1 MCVIRWVRL
10 VVKRCFECSVCVKK
24 CYVST
29 SPFTM
34 IWGFMVSTWES
45 LTRWNNILTIPLKKN
60 KNKNMSHRPVSNK
73 LPRIH
78 LFAAAAVVEPPP
90 SIPGFHAIP
99 LQACFLAMLNA
110 RPKQFSNTLF
120 VFIGIHFQLFLH
132 SLFCS
137 GLRLPVRVSPL
148 TERANGFLEPTTTL
162 EIHSSNKTWNALR
175 LERAGLLTVWDVIFQ
190 FLLS

>member
-60 KNKNMSHRPVSNK
+60 KNKNMSHRVKQATQNSS
-73 LPRIH
+73 LCCCCCCG
-78 LFAAAAVVEPPP
+78 APP

-137 GLRLPVRVSPL
+137 GLWLPVRVSPL

>member
-60 KNKNMSHRPVSNK
+60 KNKNMSHRVKQATQNSS
-73 LPRIH
+73 LCCCCCCG
-78 LFAAAAVVEPPP
+78 APPP

-137 GLRLPVRVSPL
+137 GLWLPVRVSPL

>member
-1 MCVIRWVRL
+1 MRL

-45 LTRWNNILTIPLKKN
+45 LTRWNNILTIPLKK
-60 KNKNMSHRPVSNK
+60 KKIKTCHIVPCQTSYPEFIS
-73 LPRIH
+73 L
-78 LFAAAAVVEPPP
+78 LLLLLWSPPP

-137 GLRLPVRVSPL
+137 GLWLPVRVSPL

>member
-1 MCVIRWVRL
+1 
-10 VVKRCFECSVCVKK
+10 
-24 CYVST
+24 
-29 SPFTM
+29 
-34 IWGFMVSTWES
+34 
-45 LTRWNNILTIPLKKN
+45 
-60 KNKNMSHRPVSNK
+60 MSHRPVSNK

-78 LFAAAAVVEPPP
+78 LFAAAAAAAVVECPPP

-137 GLRLPVRVSPL
+137 GL
-148 TERANGFLEPTTTL
+148 
-162 EIHSSNKTWNALR
+162 
-175 LERAGLLTVWDVIFQ
+175 
-190 FLLS
+190 